1 MSATPATTFTRRM
14 PPLAARCVMGVA
26 MTGVFGPVIRG
37 LDMLGWAPGALAAAS
52 ARMRKKGA
60 AKNPFRTYSPT
71 SHDVFVAAYVKS
83 GTNWMMQI
91 AHQLAFHG
99 QAEYEH
105 IHSVVPW
112 PDVTLSGPLRH
123 YAIPVEDPS
132 VWMASPEQKRVIK
145 THFDWDQL
153 PYSEKA
159 RYIIVIRD
167 PKDVFVSSYY
177 FFVKDG
183 PLSFTRFS
191 VDTWYK
197 VFLSKSLGPWSS
209 WSTNTA
215 GYWAQRHRPNV
226 LIVSFKSMKRDLRG
240 TVRRVADFM
249 DVRVSDQVIERVC
262 EKASFDYMKRID
274 DKFRAWQFIPWGSPA
289 APMMRKG
296 TEGTS
301 SELLSLER
309 QRLLDEHFMAELDRL
324 GADFPYQEFCDV
336 SPGLTARA
344 V

>member
-1 MSATPATTFTRRM
+1 MSTTFTRKM
-14 PPLAARCVMGVA
+14 PPLAVRCAMGVA
-26 MTGVFGPVIRG
+26 MYGVFGPVIRG
-37 LDMLGWAPGALAAAS
+37 LDKIGWAPGVLAAVA

-60 AKNPFRTYSPT
+60 ARNPLRAYTPT

-99 QAEYEH
+99 NAEYEH
-105 IHSVVPW
+105 IHSVVAW
-112 PDVTLSGPLRH
+112 PDVAVPGPFRH
-123 YAIPVEDPS
+123 YAIPLEDPS

-145 THFDWDQL
+145 THFDWDVL

-167 PKDVFVSSYY
+167 PKDVFVSSYF

-183 PLSFTRFS
+183 PLSVTRFS
-191 VDTWYK
+191 VETWLK
-197 VFLSKSLGPWSS
+197 VFFSQGFGPWSS
-209 WSTNTA
+209 WATNTA

-226 LIVSFKSMKRDLRG
+226 LIVSFKSMKRDLHG
-240 TVRRVADFM
+240 TVRKVADFM

-262 EKASFDYMKRID
+262 EKSSFDYMKRID
-274 DKFRAWQFIPWGSPA
+274 DKFRAWQIIPWGRAA

-296 TEGTS
+296 TEGGS
-301 SELLSLER
+301 LELLGPER
-309 QRLLDEHFMAELDRL
+309 QRLVDQHFIAELDRL
-324 GADFPYQEFCDV
+324 GSDFPYQEFCDV
-336 SPGLTARA
+336 SMADC
-344 V
+344 